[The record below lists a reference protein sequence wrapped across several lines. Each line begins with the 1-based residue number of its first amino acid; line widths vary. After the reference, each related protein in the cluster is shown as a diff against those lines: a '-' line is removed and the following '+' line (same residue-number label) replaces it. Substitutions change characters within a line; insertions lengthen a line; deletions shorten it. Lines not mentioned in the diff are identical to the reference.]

1 MYYNNKKYKNI
12 YNTHNK
18 TRSRNDILYHHIII
32 QSNHDYSIIDISDG
46 CILFPATPA
55 CAGMVAGGIRT
66 GYVRCRIYNGEVPT
80 KCWSQAGLGL
90 YIYIYYQIYHSI
102 LWRFDWV
109 QNRKNISAHTRT
121 CSVYICVHVRLVDS
135 LLDLAPLLSSV
146 STGMAM
152 IAWSNSNQLSRFNCR
167 TDNWPGLVDHSAS
180 IALTKH
186 YI

>member
-1 MYYNNKKYKNI
+1 
-12 YNTHNK
+12 
-18 TRSRNDILYHHIII
+18 
-32 QSNHDYSIIDISDG
+32 
-46 CILFPATPA
+46 
-55 CAGMVAGGIRT
+55 MVASCFQLHQL
-66 GYVRCRIYNGEVPT
+66 VQA
-80 KCWSQAGLGL
+80 WSQVESGLVMSGAGYIMERFQRNTGVRPGWD